1 MGGRRGI
8 EPQSIKVL
16 RNTLIVPLYQGAT
29 LHNVPSNYHCSGLT
43 NGFGLVPHIINQQQ
57 PGCWMCILCYT
68 SITVTPHN
76 SPYTPGCMVYDYNNL
91 FISERIQ
98 VIKLAPRVRL
108 ELTYVSLTVRS
119 PTKWRI

>member
-57 PGCWMCILCYT
+57 PGCWKCILNDDQSLIALYV
-68 SITVTPHN
+68 I
-76 SPYTPGCMVYDYNNL
+76 PYPPGDMVYNYNN
-91 FISERIQ
+91 
-98 VIKLAPRVRL
+98 
-108 ELTYVSLTVRS
+108 
-119 PTKWRI
+119 